1 MTKQLVS
8 DASDARLDGPW
19 NTSGDARGEGRI
31 FTGAWVAARGGVIE
45 VTEPATGRLLTL
57 VGRANPADVRAA
69 AQVARAAQPAWAA
82 LPAAA
87 RARVVEDA
95 ARVMGAMGDAVVR
108 WLMREG
114 GSAGG
119 KAQVEHEHAL
129 GFLRHAAAMALEPCG
144 HILASAPPR
153 TSVAERVPLGVVG
166 VISPFNFPLV
176 LSIRAVA
183 PALAAGNAVVLKPD
197 PRTPVSGGFLIA
209 QAFAAAGLPPGLLHI
224 LPGGAEVGQAMC
236 ADPDIAMITFTGS
249 TGAGRAVGELAG
261 RHLKKVQ
268 LELGG
273 KNALVILDDA
283 DIDLAA
289 RNAAWGA
296 WLHQGQICMSTGRIL
311 VHHSLHDALVERLVA
326 KARALPVGDP
336 LDGVAVGPLID
347 PGQVARVHAIVE
359 ASVAAGAKL
368 LAGGTH
374 DGRCYAPTVLA
385 GVTPSMP
392 AFEEEIFGPVAV
404 VTAYTDDDQAVDLA
418 NRGTYGLAAGVIGAN
433 VDRAARLGARL
444 RTGHLHI
451 NDQTVV
457 AEPQA
462 PFGGMGASGNGS
474 RISGPANWDE
484 FTTWRWTTTQP
495 QAPAYPF

>member
-1 MTKQLVS
+1 MIKQLVS
-8 DASDARLDGPW
+8 DASDALDDPW
-19 NTSGDARGEGRI
+19 DARGEGRI
-31 FTGAWVAARGGVIE
+31 FTGAWVVAQGGAIE
-45 VTEPATGRLLTL
+45 VTEPATGRLLTR
-57 VGRANPADVRAA
+57 VGRADPADVRAA
-69 AQVARAAQPAWAA
+69 AQAARIAQPAWAA
-82 LPAAA
+82 LPGAA
-87 RARVVEDA
+87 RAQVVEDA

-129 GFLRHAAAMALEPCG
+129 GFLRHAAAMALEPRG

-209 QAFAAAGLPPGLLHI
+209 QAFAAAGLPSGLLHI

-273 KNALVILDDA
+273 KNALVILEDA

-311 VHHSLHDALVERLVA
+311 VHHSLHDALVDRLVA

-336 LDGVAVGPLID
+336 LDGAVIGPLID

-359 ASVAAGAKL
+359 ASVAAGAVL
-368 LAGGTH
+368 LAGGAH

-385 GVTPSMP
+385 GVTPGMP

-404 VTAYTDDDQAVDLA
+404 VTAFADDDQAVDLA
-418 NRGTYGLAAGVIGAN
+418 NRGSYGLAAGVIGAN
-433 VDRAARLGARL
+433 VDRASRLGARL
-444 RTGHLHI
+444 RSGHLHI

>member
-1 MTKQLVS
+1 VL
-8 DASDARLDGPW
+8 
-19 NTSGDARGEGRI
+19 
-31 FTGAWVAARGGVIE
+31 
-45 VTEPATGRLLTL
+45 
-57 VGRANPADVRAA
+57 
-69 AQVARAAQPAWAA
+69 A
-82 LPAAA
+82 L
-87 RARVVEDA
+87 
-95 ARVMGAMGDAVVR
+95 
-108 WLMREG
+108 
-114 GSAGG
+114 
-119 KAQVEHEHAL
+119 
-129 GFLRHAAAMALEPCG
+129 
-144 HILASAPPR
+144 
-153 TSVAERVPLGVVG
+153 
-166 VISPFNFPLV
+166 
-176 LSIRAVA
+176 RAVA

-283 DIDLAA
+283 DIDLAV

-311 VHHSLHDALVERLVA
+311 VHHSLRDALVERLVA

-336 LDGVAVGPLID
+336 LDGVAIGPLID

-359 ASVAAGAKL
+359 ASVAAGAQL

-385 GVTPSMP
+385 GVTPGMP

-404 VTAYTDDDQAVDLA
+404 VTAYADDDQAVDLA